1 MSADLRAWRVTDPE
15 AWNAFVEAAPYHAFP
30 QLWEWGEVRAMG
42 GWRPVRIA
50 VGPSLEAAPVA
61 GAQLLLRRLPL
72 LGWHLAYAPRGPI
85 GQLDDPIVREALI
98 HALRAVGRAERIA
111 TVRADPEARLDS
123 PFGAAALQPPWR
135 AAPKVQPPTTRVIDL
150 RVGEEALRA
159 VGQVERIATVRADP
173 EAQPDSPFGAAA
185 LQPPWRAAP
194 KVQPPTTRVIDLRVG
209 EEALRAGLKRKHR
222 QYVNKAERA
231 GIEIERFDG
240 STPPEVIGQALAD
253 FNRIYRLTADRAG
266 FVARQAFYY
275 ERVWSIFAPTG
286 RVRLSFAIRDG
297 ERVATLFHF
306 TCGDRAVESY
316 GGMTDPGAEARANY
330 LLKFAAI
337 SDFANEGYAVYDMW
351 GLATGGIRQFKEGFG
366 GEEITYVGAR
376 DLALRAPIDA
386 VVRVAIPAYGLA
398 QRARLRLRG
407 GHPRE
412 AAETA

>member
-1 MSADLRAWRVTDPE
+1 MTDSGLRAWRVTDPE
-15 AWNAFVEAAPYHAFP
+15 AWNSFVEGAPYHAFP

-42 GWRPVRIA
+42 GWRPLRLAI
-50 VGPSLEAAPVA
+50 GPSQDAPPVA

-72 LGWHLAYAPRGPI
+72 VGWHLAYVPRGPI
-85 GQLDDPIVREALI
+85 GDLDDPAVRDALV
-98 HALRAVGRAERIA
+98 HALRAAGRAERIA
-111 TVRADPEARLDS
+111 TVRADPEAMPETPL
-123 PFGAAALQPPWR
+123 GEAMLAQPWR
-135 AAPKVQPPTTRVIDL
+135 AAPKVQPPVTRVIDL

-159 VGQVERIATVRADP
+159 N
-173 EAQPDSPFGAAA
+173 
-185 LQPPWRAAP
+185 
-194 KVQPPTTRVIDLRVG
+194 
-209 EEALRAGLKRKHR
+209 LKRKHR

-240 STPPEVIGQALAD
+240 SSSADVIGPALAD

-266 FVARQAFYY
+266 FVARQPFYY

-286 RVRLSFAIRDG
+286 RVRLSFAVADG

-316 GGMTDPGAEARANY
+316 GGMTDAGAEARANY
-330 LLKFAAI
+330 LLKWAAI
-337 SDFANEGYAVYDMW
+337 RDFASERFAVYDMW

-366 GEEITYVGAR
+366 GEEIRYVGAR

-407 GHPRE
+407 GGAGEPAGE
-412 AAETA
+412 PA